1 MCSLIVRG
9 ARPIFCA
16 VSRPLNKVTAIKMSS
31 SSLTQDEVS
40 RYSRQLIMP
49 EIGVAGQKRM
59 KETSVLVVGC
69 GGLGCPASL
78 YLTAA
83 GIGQIGLIDADK
95 VELSNLHRQV
105 LHTED
110 RIGIDKTDSAV
121 QALKPLNHNVNL
133 KPITTKLTRANALE
147 IVSEYDI
154 VVDATDNV
162 VARYL
167 INDACVLTGK
177 PLVSGSA
184 LRFDGQLTV
193 YHYNETSPCYRCL
206 FPTPPPAGTVTN
218 CSDGGVIGVVPG
230 IIGTLQALEVIKIA
244 AGLEPAYAGQMLL
257 FDGQS
262 GQFRHIKIRN
272 KRPDCAVCSPKAT
285 IGKELIDYEQFC
297 GTPPCV
303 TGLSILLPFE
313 RLSVTEYK
321 EQVMDV
327 KKDHVLIDVRPKVEQ
342 DIVKLPHSETIPL
355 GELTS
360 GTEGIN
366 RVTNLISKAGTKNV
380 YVMCRRGNASQKA
393 VRFLKDHLTLQ
404 DDLEIKDLVGG
415 IEAWR
420 KQIDSSI
427 PSY

>member
-1 MCSLIVRG
+1 
-9 ARPIFCA
+9 
-16 VSRPLNKVTAIKMSS
+16 MSS
-31 SSLTQDEVS
+31 SSLTNDEVS

-59 KETSVLVVGC
+59 KETSVLIVGC

-83 GIGQIGLIDADK
+83 GIGKIGLIDADK
-95 VELSNLHRQV
+95 VEISNLHRQV

-110 RIGIDKTDSAV
+110 RVGLPKTESAI
-121 QALKPLNHNVNL
+121 QSLSKLNHNVDL
-133 KPITTKLTRANALE
+133 EPITTKLTRTNA
-147 IVSEYDI
+147 IDIISKYDI
-154 VVDATDNV
+154 IVDATDNV

-167 INDACVLTGK
+167 INDACVLSGK

-184 LRFDGQLTV
+184 LRFDGQLAV
-193 YHYNETSPCYRCL
+193 YNYNQTSPCYRCL

-230 IIGTLQALEVIKIA
+230 IIGSLQALETIKIA
-244 AGLEPAYAGQMLL
+244 AGLEPAYAGILLL
-257 FDGQS
+257 FDGRS
-262 GQFRHIKIRN
+262 GQFRNIKIRS
-272 KRPDCAVCSPKAT
+272 KKPDCAVCSENAT

-297 GTPPCV
+297 GTPVCS

-327 KKDHVLIDVRPKVEQ
+327 KKDHILIDVRPKVEQ
-342 DIVKLPHSETIPL
+342 DIVKLDHSETIPL
-355 GELTS
+355 AELTN
-360 GTEGIN
+360 GREGIE
-366 RVTNLISKAGTKNV
+366 RVSKLLSQAGTNNI
-380 YVMCRRGNASQKA
+380 YVICRRGNASQKA
-393 VRFLKDHLTLQ
+393 VRFLKDNLAMSG

-415 IEAWR
+415 ITAWR
-420 KQIDSSI
+420 EQIDSSI